1 MTKET
6 SRVVA
11 IAAATFTGLFTA
23 AVSGLS
29 KREEIFSKREVDF
42 KRLELEQQ
50 RLELERQRFTFEKE
64 QLEFNK
70 EKLSFEKINTSKPT
84 NLSDYKST
92 ISEAFKN
99 MPENTSSSSTDFPN
113 INSSFESAFNS
124 SDLLVNNV
132 SLTFICFTSVTI
144 ICTISLTFNY
154 LTKMYGDSLKERL
167 PKVFHPFFKFYGK
180 YLMFS
185 SLFDFSM
192 ILLCNGVGLLL
203 CLYLFLF

>member
-1 MTKET
+1 MSKET
-6 SRVVA
+6 TRVVA

-23 AVSGLS
+23 VVTGFS
-29 KREEIFSKREVDF
+29 KREETFSKREVDF

-50 RLELERQRFTFEKE
+50 RLELERQKFMFEQEK
-64 QLEFNK
+64 LKFNK
-70 EKLSFEKINTSKPT
+70 EKLEFDKINTPEST
-84 NLSDYKST
+84 NLSDYKET

-113 INSSFESAFNS
+113 INSSFESAFNT
-124 SDLLVNNV
+124 SDLLVNNI

-154 LTKMYGDSLKERL
+154 LVKMYGDSLKERL
-167 PKVFHPFFKFYGK
+167 PKVFHPFYKFYGK